1 MSRRVRGT
9 VVSEGLARGEALVVA
24 TGEVY
29 VPEGHVGEHLVEREV
44 HRFRRAVEAARS
56 EIAREEKEAR
66 ERLGEMSEIIGWYLT
81 ILADETTL
89 LRPIEDLIR
98 SERFTSTYAVFRRFS
113 DVAEQFEKSGE
124 PMASR
129 VPDIIDVKRRLI
141 SHLRGGKKPL
151 GELERLKRKVVIIA
165 DDLTPSQTASLDR
178 EKVLAFAT
186 DRGGPAGH
194 TAILARHLGIP
205 AIVGLDNVSSM
216 VRSGEPVIID
226 GLKRGEVIVHP
237 DENDIHEY
245 QTLSRRLQAR
255 RRRVHLDQE
264 RALTKDGVPIT
275 ILGNIDRGEQV
286 KSLRQLGVEGVGLF
300 RTEFLFLGRATPDEE
315 SQHEHYARLLR
326 DMAPHNV
333 CIRTMD
339 FGADKWDHRV
349 GGGREP
355 NPFLGMRAIRLS
367 FAHEA
372 LFRTQL
378 RAILRASLEGSCQIM
393 FPMISDAGEFRSA
406 VAILER
412 VKDELRAEG
421 TPFDDRVQVG
431 AMIEVPSAALTV
443 DSLLADADFL
453 SLGTNDLTQ
462 YTLAVDRTNP
472 LVAEL
477 FVPHHP
483 AVLRLMRLTVAA
495 SEKHGKPVSA
505 CGEMAG
511 TAHYTPVVL
520 GLGLTRLSMA
530 AGRVPE
536 VVTRIRKLNSDAC
549 RAVVE
554 KMMNAD
560 SAAAAQQILTDFN
573 HHRPGPG
580 RRHTR

>member
-24 TGEVY
+24 TGEVS
-29 VPEGHVGEHLVEREV
+29 VPEGHVSEHQVEREV
-44 HRFRRAVEAARS
+44 QRFRRAVEGART
-56 EIAREEKEAR
+56 EIAREEKAAR

-89 LRPIEDLIR
+89 LQPIEAMMR
-98 SERFTSTYAVFRRFS
+98 RERFTAKYATFRRFS
-113 DVAEQFEKSGE
+113 EVAAQFEGAGE

-141 SHLRGGKKPL
+141 AHLRGGRKPL
-151 GELERLKRKVVIIA
+151 GELERLQRKVVIIA
-165 DDLTPSQTASLDR
+165 DDLTPSQAASLDR

-205 AIVGLDNVSSM
+205 AIVGLDNVTSM

-226 GLKRGEVIVHP
+226 GLSRGEVIVDP
-237 DENDIHEY
+237 NQDDVHEY
-245 QTLSRRLQAR
+245 QVLSRRLQAR

-264 RALTKDGVPIT
+264 RALTKDDVPIT

-286 KSLRQLGVEGVGLF
+286 GGLRELGVEGVGLF
-300 RTEFLFLGRATPDEE
+300 RTEFLFLGNTAPDEE
-315 SQHEHYARLLR
+315 AQREHYGRLLR
-326 DMAPHNV
+326 DMAPHSV

-349 GGGREP
+349 GGGKEP

-367 FAHEA
+367 FAHEG
-372 LFRTQL
+372 LFRAQL
-378 RAILRASLEGSCQIM
+378 RAILRASLEGRCQIM
-393 FPMISDAGEFRSA
+393 FPMISDAAEFRRA
-406 VAILER
+406 VGVLDS
-412 VKDELRAEG
+412 VKDELRKEG
-421 TPFDDRVQVG
+421 IPFDERVEVG

-443 DSLLADADFL
+443 ENILADADFV

-472 LVAEL
+472 LVAEM

-483 AVLRLMRLTVAA
+483 AVLRLMQRTVAA
-495 SEKHGKPVSA
+495 CEVQGKRVSA

-511 TAHYTPVVL
+511 VAEYAPVVL

-530 AGRVPE
+530 ARRVPD
-536 VVTRIRKLNSDAC
+536 VVTRIRKLSREAC
-549 RAVVE
+549 RGVVE
-554 KMMNAD
+554 AMMAAD
-560 SAAAAQQILTDFN
+560 GAAAAHKILTQFN
-573 HHRPGPG
+573 RPPTS
-580 RRHTR
+580 RRRQTR

>member
-9 VVSEGLARGEALVVA
+9 IVSEGLARGEALVVA
-24 TGEVY
+24 TGEVF
-29 VPEGHVGEHLVEREV
+29 VPEERVSENLVEREV
-44 HRFRRAVEAARS
+44 HRFRRSVDAARA
-56 EIAREEKEAR
+56 EIAEEEKAAR

-89 LRPIEDLIR
+89 LQPIEDMMR
-98 SERFTSTYAVFRRFS
+98 RERYTARYATFRRFTEI
-113 DVAEQFEKSGE
+113 AAQFEGAGE

-141 SHLRGGKKPL
+141 SHLRGGRKPL

-205 AIVGLDNVSSM
+205 AIVGLDNVTSM
-216 VRSGEPVIID
+216 VRSGEPVIIE
-226 GLKRGEVIVHP
+226 GLLRGEVIVEP
-237 DENDIHEY
+237 DQNDVHEY

-255 RRRVHLDQE
+255 RRRVHLDQD

-286 KSLRQLGVEGVGLF
+286 QGLRELGVQGVGLF
-300 RTEFLFLGRATPDEE
+300 RTEFLFLGKTAPDEE
-315 SQHEHYARLLR
+315 AQRQHYSRLLR
-326 DMAPHNV
+326 DMAPHSV

-349 GGGREP
+349 GGGGEP

-393 FPMISDAGEFRSA
+393 FPMISDVAEFRRA
-406 VAILER
+406 VEILQS
-412 VKDELRAEG
+412 VKDELRRENA
-421 TPFDDRVQVG
+421 PFDDRVEVG

-443 DSLLADADFL
+443 ENMLADVDFV

-472 LVAEL
+472 LVAEM

-483 AVLRLMRLTVAA
+483 AVLRLMHRTVAKCEA
-495 SEKHGKPVSA
+495 HGTPLSA

-511 TAHYTPVVL
+511 TAEYAPVML

-530 AGRVPE
+530 AGRVPD
-536 VVTRIRKLNSDAC
+536 VVTRIRKLSREAC
-549 RAVVE
+549 RDVLDR
-554 KMMNAD
+554 MLNAD
-560 SAAAAQQILTDFN
+560 GAAAAHQILTDFN
-573 HHRPGPG
+573 RPPVA
-580 RRHTR
+580 RRRQSR

>member
-24 TGEVY
+24 TGEVS
-29 VPEGHVGEHLVEREV
+29 VPEGHVSEHQVEREV
-44 HRFRRAVEAARS
+44 QRFRRAVEGART
-56 EIAREEKEAR
+56 EIAREEKAAR

-89 LRPIEDLIR
+89 LQPIEAMMR
-98 SERFTSTYAVFRRFS
+98 RERFTAKYATFRRFS
-113 DVAEQFEKSGE
+113 EVAAQFEGAGE

-141 SHLRGGKKPL
+141 AHLRGGRKPL
-151 GELERLKRKVVIIA
+151 GELERLQRKVVIIA
-165 DDLTPSQTASLDR
+165 DDLTPSQAASLDR

-205 AIVGLDNVSSM
+205 AIVGLDNVTSM

-226 GLKRGEVIVHP
+226 GLSRGEVIVDP
-237 DENDIHEY
+237 NQDDVHEY
-245 QTLSRRLQAR
+245 QVLSRRLQAR

-264 RALTKDGVPIT
+264 RALTKDDVPIT

-286 KSLRQLGVEGVGLF
+286 GGLRELGVEGVGLF
-300 RTEFLFLGRATPDEE
+300 RTEFLFLGNTAPDEE
-315 SQHEHYARLLR
+315 AQREHYGRLLR
-326 DMAPHNV
+326 DMAPHSV

-339 FGADKWDHRV
+339 FGADKGDHRV
-349 GGGREP
+349 GGGKEP

-367 FAHEA
+367 FAHEG
-372 LFRTQL
+372 LFRAQL
-378 RAILRASLEGSCQIM
+378 RAILRASLEGRCQIM
-393 FPMISDAGEFRSA
+393 FPMISDAAEFRRA
-406 VAILER
+406 VGVLDS
-412 VKDELRAEG
+412 VKDELRKEG
-421 TPFDDRVQVG
+421 IPFDERVEVG

-443 DSLLADADFL
+443 ENILADADFV

-472 LVAEL
+472 LVAEM

-483 AVLRLMRLTVAA
+483 AVLRLMQRTVAA
-495 SEKHGKPVSA
+495 CEVQGKRVSA

-511 TAHYTPVVL
+511 VAEYAPVVL

-530 AGRVPE
+530 ARRVPD
-536 VVTRIRKLNSDAC
+536 VVTRIRKLSREAC
-549 RAVVE
+549 RGVVE
-554 KMMNAD
+554 AMMAAD
-560 SAAAAQQILTDFN
+560 GAAAAHKILTQFN
-573 HHRPGPG
+573 RPPTS
-580 RRHTR
+580 RRRQTR